1 MSRSNLILYWSKTK
15 VFLPFFVSLTCFTY
29 HYKCRGFLLRLIS
42 LKDTHTLCRT
52 PLDERSA
59 RWRDLYLKI
68 HNKYK

>member
-42 LKDTHTLCRT
+42 LKDTHTHSVELLWT
-52 PLDERSA
+52 
-59 RWRDLYLKI
+59 RDRPVGETYI
-68 HNKYK
+68 